1 MGPGHGN
8 HVQRIGIYLNDHRAA
23 GAAGIALAK
32 RCRGSNAGTPL
43 AQELDRV
50 IGEIEED
57 AETLARIS
65 STLGVRP
72 NSVKTT
78 LARLG
83 ELTARLKLNG
93 QLLGYSPLSRLI
105 ELEALITG
113 IDARRS
119 LLTSLLVAERPEL
132 ESYDFA
138 GLAQRAVD
146 QRERLIPFHR
156 EAAQRAFSSDATADV
171 VEARRDGR

>member
-1 MGPGHGN
+1 MGSGDE
-8 HVQRIGIYLNDHRAA
+8 VQRIGIYINDHRAA
-23 GAAGIALAK
+23 GAASIALAK
-32 RCRGSNAGTPL
+32 RCRDNNAGTTL
-43 AQELDRV
+43 AQELDRI

-72 NSVKTT
+72 NSVKTA

-83 ELTARLKLNG
+83 EVAARLKLNG
-93 QLLGYSPLSRLI
+93 QILGYSPLSRLI

-119 LLTSLLVAERPEL
+119 LLTSLLVAELPEL

-138 GLAQRAVD
+138 ELASRAVA

-156 EAAQRAFSSDATADV
+156 NAAILAFTAATSGMAT
-171 VEARRDGR
+171 RSNPSP